1 MAYHHRTSAINA
13 AYELYLAEADDIQR
27 VLVDAWASTNDPT
40 ARANANE
47 DAAADYSIAA
57 EAYAAVVDA
66 GTLVAQDLYDWRE
79 RTAAISGSDL
89 HDLFRALCNGEPS
102 PRGAT
107 VIDGE
112 RLRVVAACNDGIAE
126 DARRFLEATA

>member
-1 MAYHHRTSAINA
+1 MKT
-13 AYELYLAEADDIQR
+13 
-27 VLVDAWASTNDPT
+27 TT
-40 ARANANE
+40 AQNM
-47 DAAADYSIAA
+47 
-57 EAYAAVVDA
+57 
-66 GTLVAQDLYDWRE
+66 YDWRE

-89 HDLFRALCNGEPS
+89 HDLFRALCDGEPS

-112 RLRVVAACNDGIAE
+112 RLRVVASGNDGIAE